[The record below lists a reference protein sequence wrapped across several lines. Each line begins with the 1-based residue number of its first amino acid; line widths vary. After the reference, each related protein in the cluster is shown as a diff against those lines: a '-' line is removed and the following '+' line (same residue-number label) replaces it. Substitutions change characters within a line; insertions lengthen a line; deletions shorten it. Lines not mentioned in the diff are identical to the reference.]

1 MANCVRCV
9 VKQTFGWQ
17 RRQIFPDRYL
27 SGKRPETLQSLP
39 TYGPNIGT
47 TTNIFLCKWPWAE
60 PTITPKALKL
70 SALLDKAGSEAEM
83 KLRAITATFDAVM
96 GVPIG
101 VSTNARP

>member
-1 MANCVRCV
+1 MYDP
-9 VKQTFGWQ
+9 KQNDLLGSPNLDQQLYDRLDFLRGDLPSWFGCCHCE
-17 RRQIFPDRYL
+17 L
-27 SGKRPETLQSLP
+27 RPMC
-39 TYGPNIGT
+39 
-47 TTNIFLCKWPWAE
+47 CK
-60 PTITPKALKL
+60 ITPKALKL